1 MQIIGSSEKGGILTR
16 LVSNHIIRK
25 ERALAAA
32 TFVLALLLA
41 VSPANVRAQSFI
53 VSGKLTSAS
62 GPVRNA
68 LVTFAD
74 NGNSSLKYTAV
85 TDSNGV
91 FDLSGITAV
100 KSVGQLPAAFKL
112 EQNYPNPF
120 SSKTAIS
127 YQLDKQSDVHVTIYD
142 VLGRVVRNYTLGV
155 QDAGVHGII
164 WNGRNG
170 FGQRVAPGVYF
181 YMLKVRGQTQVRKMV
196 YGFGPTRA
204 AVSLSGLI
212 PSSTARS
219 GIEPDI
225 PLKSESFTVQIVN
238 TDSTSP
244 LIVPQQVSD
253 VSVGSDTSLN
263 FTASVDTAG
272 SVTVYADSTHQ
283 LIEGFGAA
291 NTVNWDVGNLTN
303 AEVTEA
309 YDTAD
314 GDLGF
319 TIMRLRIAPDS
330 SQFSASIP
338 SAKLA
343 ASYGAK
349 IIASPWTPPYWMKTN
364 DSMAGGYVIHKDYA
378 AYAGHLAAFADTM
391 QTGGVKIYAIS
402 VQNEP
407 DAHVNYESCFWTP
420 ADIDTFMHS
429 YAPMVGVPVFMPESE
444 SYDTSYSNPTLRDS
458 VACANTAFVG
468 GHIYGASPFVYSL
481 ALKKGKQVWMT
492 EIFNGNSNWSGNL
505 STGLQ
510 MDSCMYDN
518 MSAYVYWWTLASYGP
533 MGYNGLPS
541 KRGYVMSQFARFIR
555 PGYYRITADEN
566 PQPNVYL
573 TAYKGNG
580 KTVIVVVNTGSTA
593 AGVRFSLQNAG
604 AASFTPYVTSSTDN
618 CVQESS
624 VPVSNGTFVANIAA
638 SSVTTYVSQ

>member
-1 MQIIGSSEKGGILTR
+1 MTR
-16 LVSNHIIRK
+16 LVSNSRK
-25 ERALAAA
+25 GCERTFAAIA
-32 TFVLALLLA
+32 FVIAGLFA
-41 VSPANVRAQSFI
+41 VSPSEVHAQSLN
-53 VSGKLTSAS
+53 VKGELSSAS

-74 NGNSSLKYTAV
+74 NGNSSLNYTAV
-85 TDSNGV
+85 TDSNGD
-91 FDLSGITAV
+91 FEISGITAV
-100 KSVGQLPAAFKL
+100 RSSGQTPMSFKL

-127 YQLDKQSDVHVTIYD
+127 YQLNKQSDVHMTIYD
-142 VLGRVVRNYTLGV
+142 VLGRVVRNYRLGI
-155 QDAGVHGII
+155 QEAGVHGII
-164 WNGRNG
+164 WNGRNN
-170 FGQRVAPGVYF
+170 FGGRVAPGVYF
-181 YMLKVRGQTQVRKMV
+181 YRLKVRGRTEVKKLV
-196 YGFGPTRA
+196 YGIGASQA
-204 AVSLSGLI
+204 AVSLSGLL
-212 PSSTARS
+212 PSANAEVGVGADLPLRS
-219 GIEPDI
+219 EN
-225 PLKSESFTVQIVN
+225 FTVSIVN

-244 LIVPQQVSD
+244 VIIPTQVSD
-253 VSVGSDTSLN
+253 VNVGSDTSMN

-272 SVTVYADSTHQ
+272 PVVVYGDSTNQ

-309 YDTAD
+309 YDTLD

-364 DSMAGGYVIHKDYA
+364 DSLAGGYVIHKDYA

-391 QTGGVKIYAIS
+391 QAGGVPIYAIS

-458 VACANTAFVG
+458 VACAHTAFVG
-468 GHIYGASPFVYSL
+468 GHLYGASPFVYSL

-541 KRGYVMSQFARFIR
+541 KRGYVMSQFARFVR

-580 KTVIVVVNTGSTA
+580 KTVIVVVNTGSSA
-593 AGVRFSLQNAG
+593 AGVRFNLKNAS
-604 AASFTPYVTSSTDN
+604 AASFTPYVTSSTEN
-618 CVQESS
+618 CVQKTS
-624 VPVSNGTFVANIAA
+624 VPVSNGTFTANVEA
-638 SSVTTYVSQ
+638 SSVTTFVFQ